1 MKARTSPELSNDE
14 FELLRR
20 LVEERTG
27 ILVSERK
34 SYLIASRFASL
45 IEEEGVDTFSE
56 LYTRAR
62 AAAPDG
68 PLMDRIVDAITTNE
82 TLWFRDD
89 GPWHILRTALL
100 PRYCAELSQGR
111 RNRVR
116 IWSAACSTGQEPY
129 SVAMTIREFIQDEG
143 LVSVKPEAF
152 EIVATDISPQALEI
166 ARRGAYDQMAA
177 SRGLPPQYADRFFES
192 SGSTIEV
199 VPAIKVDELVKFH
212 SETDAAS
219 PALYTAVFAF
229 VMNRARYEALPA
241 DLRKVIDDNGG
252 ADASAWAGR
261 IWDESAVA
269 ARNKAIARGNQFN
282 TVPESELRNWR
293 DAADRV
299 ARSWVD
305 EVSGKGHDG
314 TALLRSARDLLRIHD
329 GN

>member
-45 IEEEGVDTFSE
+45 LEEEGVDTFAE

-166 ARRGAYDQMAA
+166 ARRGTYDQMAA
-177 SRGLPPQYADRFFES
+177 SRGLPPQYAERFFES

-199 VPAIKVDELVKFH
+199 VPAIKSMVRFQRFNLQQSFALLGRFDLILCRNVLIYFSNELKLEIFRKIASALCPEGALILGG
-212 SETDAAS
+212 SESAQGATRLFQMVRS
-219 PALYTAVFAF
+219 GRHLYYTA
-229 VMNRARYEALPA
+229 RLEQER
-241 DLRKVIDDNGG
+241 
-252 ADASAWAGR
+252 
-261 IWDESAVA
+261 
-269 ARNKAIARGNQFN
+269 
-282 TVPESELRNWR
+282 
-293 DAADRV
+293 
-299 ARSWVD
+299 
-305 EVSGKGHDG
+305 
-314 TALLRSARDLLRIHD
+314 
-329 GN
+329 